1 MISTSALWPFLVA
14 VIVICVAP
22 GPDMAFVMA
31 SGLARGRR
39 GALLAATGISA
50 GVTVWVLV
58 TAFGLG
64 ALVTRMP
71 QISDALRI
79 AGACYLAYLAWDTW
93 RSAGQ
98 HELQSSGSGTGKM
111 FWRGTVTNLANPKMV
126 LFFTAFLPQF
136 VDAKAGSV
144 IVQFVVLGLI
154 MQAIGLLIDSMIGMA
169 AGSARD
175 LLGRKPQIRRHLDH
189 AAGFVFAALAVAVV
203 VELAA

>member
-1 MISTSALWPFLVA
+1 
-14 VIVICVAP
+14 
-22 GPDMAFVMA
+22 MAFVMA

-64 ALVTRMP
+64 VLVTRLP
-71 QISDALRI
+71 QLSDALRV

-98 HELQSSGSGTGKM
+98 HELSGATSSRM
-111 FWRGTVTNLANPKMV
+111 FWRGTITNLANPKMA

-136 VDAKAGSV
+136 VDTKSGSV
-144 IVQFVVLGLI
+144 IWQLVLLGLI
-154 MQAIGLLIDSMIGMA
+154 MQAIGLLIDSIIGMA
-169 AGSARD
+169 AGSARE
-175 LLGRKPQIRRHLDH
+175 LLGRRPQIRTHLDH
-189 AAGFVFAALAVAVV
+189 AAGIVFGLLALTVV

>member
-1 MISTSALWPFLVA
+1 LVFTSALLPFLVA
-14 VIVICVAP
+14 VVVICIAP

-39 GALLAATGISA
+39 GALLAATGVSA

-64 ALVTRMP
+64 ALVTRLP

-79 AGACYLAYLAWDTW
+79 AGACYLAYLAYETW
-93 RSAGQ
+93 RSAGR
-98 HELQSSGSGTGKM
+98 HELSDHPGGNRRM
-111 FWRGTVTNLANPKMV
+111 FWRGTVTNLANPKMA

-136 VDAKAGSV
+136 VSTKHGSV
-144 IVQFVVLGLI
+144 IVQMVVLGLI
-154 MQAIGLLIDSMIGMA
+154 MQAIGLLIDSIIGMA

-175 LLGRKPQIRRHLDH
+175 LLGRRPQIRRRLDQ
-189 AAGFVFAALAVAVV
+189 AAGTVFGALAVAVV
-203 VELAA
+203 VELAV